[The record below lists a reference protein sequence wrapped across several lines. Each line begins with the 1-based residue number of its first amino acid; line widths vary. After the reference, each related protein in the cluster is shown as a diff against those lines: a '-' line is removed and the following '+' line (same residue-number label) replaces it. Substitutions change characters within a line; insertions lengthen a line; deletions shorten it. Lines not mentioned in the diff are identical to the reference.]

1 MCRATS
7 DPKFRRCPSH
17 SNPRVMA
24 LASAKQAADRMAKRL
39 DKAEA
44 TLGDQALQRRVDRL
58 IAAHQRV
65 HDRTQEA
72 AANLP
77 AAPAPQNGP
86 APEPLGA
93 PAPSVAD
100 TITPEYVQ
108 NASWGEIAD
117 LASKVWNDPEAADK
131 LEMLIDKKEHDEKVH
146 NAWITGSAPPL
157 DENHL
162 SNPASRPERKLTPHE
177 RAREEYDNYVY
188 GQYLKMQEELSF
200 TLNNE
205 GKRKGIDDFSLF
217 SGPVSRVK
225 KYGSE
230 ELQSWFANNGRETLG
245 SFRHGLF
252 GWGSDAK
259 AAKNAHKEDFANVAH
274 V

>member
-1 MCRATS
+1 
-7 DPKFRRCPSH
+7 
-17 SNPRVMA
+17 MA
-24 LASAKQAADRMAKRL
+24 LASAKQAADRMSQRL
-39 DKAEA
+39 DRVE
-44 TLGDQALQRRVDRL
+44 DQLSDTALENRVNRL

-72 AANLP
+72 AEHLP
-77 AAPAPQNGP
+77 AAPAPDNGP

-93 PAPSVAD
+93 PAPSIAD
-100 TITPEYVQ
+100 TITPESVEK
-108 NASWGEIAD
+108 ASWGELAD
-117 LASKVWNDPEAADK
+117 LASKVWNDPEAANK
-131 LEMLIDKKEHDEKVH
+131 LEILIDKKEHDEKVH

-162 SNPASRPERKLTPHE
+162 SNPASRPERKLNPHE
-177 RAREEYDNYVY
+177 RAREEYDHYIY
-188 GQYLKMQEELSF
+188 GQYLKMQNELSF
-200 TLNNE
+200 TLNDE

-230 ELQSWFANNGRETLG
+230 ELQGWFANNGRETLG

-259 AAKNAHKEDFANVAH
+259 AAKTAHKEDFSHVAH